1 MIRLYLSL
9 LFLSF
14 AFLLHAQIT
23 VSSAGFPKAGDTLST
38 RIDITPMISFDAS
51 PGMNDWTFD
60 GLSSPALVETVFQG
74 PESGSSTYFGSADM
88 VSIPDAGTEYYYR
101 STDSSFT
108 ELGYYG
114 VDPIAGIVM
123 VNAHYSEPLM
133 LRRAPLNYADVH
145 QQQTELLV
153 PISSEIIPD
162 TILNMLPVQPDSLRL
177 RVGIMRNDTVNAYGT
192 LSLNEVD
199 FEVLQEK
206 RVEERSVFFDAKVPF
221 FGWQDITPIIE
232 DQFPGFGAGAQD
244 TIVSYYYFS
253 EGVKEPIAVV
263 NVDDRDTPQR
273 VEFKE
278 LMMTSSSSAFDIEDI
293 AITASPN
300 PSIGLVE
307 FRISN
312 APIGKY
318 KIKVRNIIGQ
328 TLWEKQLFAQGSE
341 SLKVDLTNF
350 KRGTYFYTLI
360 DEDGNTLVTKRL
372 VFIRA

>member
-1 MIRLYLSL
+1 
-9 LFLSF
+9 
-14 AFLLHAQIT
+14 
-23 VSSAGFPKAGDTLST
+23 
-38 RIDITPMISFDAS
+38 
-51 PGMNDWTFD
+51 
-60 GLSSPALVETVFQG
+60 
-74 PESGSSTYFGSADM
+74 
-88 VSIPDAGTEYYYR
+88 
-101 STDSSFT
+101 
-108 ELGYYG
+108 
-114 VDPIAGIVM
+114 
-123 VNAHYSEPLM
+123 
-133 LRRAPLNYADVH
+133 LNYADVH